1 MKLSN
6 IKYFLFFVLL
16 FARYSGLCCMNEYRA
31 LVSGVIVYKDIS
43 DRLTAP
49 SGRLST
55 ENKKHLLEQ
64 LHKVDSIYKIT
75 GKLEDYSDYAVMLVY
90 NGEYLRA
97 KAIFIEIESKSP
109 GLYATASNLGTT
121 YELLGQNDLALHWIT
136 KAIKINPNSHNGS
149 EWIHVKILEAKIK
162 ANGDDKYF
170 LTHNLLSLDF
180 GNSEKPENK
189 NNIDLIKLRSQL
201 YHQLSERMSFANPQ
215 DQIVGQ
221 LLFDL
226 GNVNAIVMDVKSG
239 LEVYE
244 VAKKYGFSS
253 PVLIKREKHFI
264 SLQNRAKMVGQAE
277 DLVEDNLLS
286 TFLIFLTLF
295 VSFIAGIRYLIKRFK
310 KQKL

>member
-1 MKLSN
+1 MKLPN

-170 LTHNLLSLDF
+170 LTHNLLSLSPKS
-180 GNSEKPENK
+180 SES
-189 NNIDLIKLRSQL
+189 KL
-201 YHQLSERMSFANPQ
+201 
-215 DQIVGQ
+215 
-221 LLFDL
+221 
-226 GNVNAIVMDVKSG
+226 
-239 LEVYE
+239 
-244 VAKKYGFSS
+244 
-253 PVLIKREKHFI
+253 
-264 SLQNRAKMVGQAE
+264 
-277 DLVEDNLLS
+277 
-286 TFLIFLTLF
+286 
-295 VSFIAGIRYLIKRFK
+295 
-310 KQKL
+310 